1 MPTPH
6 KSRQNTWT
14 LLFTRARAC
23 GWRCSQHLEAV
34 GTLNVQ
40 LALALSQL
48 ALALS
53 QLAFVLSQLAF
64 ALSQLAFVLS
74 QLALV
79 LSQLALVL
87 SGRCTAAARFG
98 PRTCGGV
105 LRGAVEDRCVTH
117 LRTIASYGTSI
128 TSAPLKGK
136 GGVDAWIRYPSLSL
150 PLDSLTDS
158 TSI

>member
-1 MPTPH
+1 VPTPH

-48 ALALS
+48 AFVLS

-64 ALSQLAFVLS
+64 VLSQLAFVLSQLALVLSQLAFVLS

-98 PRTCGGV
+98 PRT
-105 LRGAVEDRCVTH
+105 GAEACC
-117 LRTIASYGTSI
+117 AG
-128 TSAPLKGK
+128 PLKT
-136 GGVDAWIRYPSLSL
+136 VASHIYVLL
-150 PLDSLTDS
+150 PATVPVYQAHL
-158 TSI
+158 

>member
-23 GWRCSQHLEAV
+23 GRRCSQHLEAV

-48 ALALS
+48 AFVLS
-53 QLAFVLSQLAF
+53 QLAFVLSQLALVLSQLAF
-64 ALSQLAFVLS
+64 VLSQLAFVLS

-79 LSQLALVL
+79 LSQLALALSQLAFVLSQLALVL

-98 PRTCGGV
+98 RRT
-105 LRGAVEDRCVTH
+105 GAEACC
-117 LRTIASYGTSI
+117 AG
-128 TSAPLKGK
+128 PLKT
-136 GGVDAWIRYPSLSL
+136 VASHIYVLL
-150 PLDSLTDS
+150 PATVPVYQAHL
-158 TSI
+158 